1 MNMQTLPIYQA
12 DAFTSTLFSGNPA
25 AIVPLSA
32 WLNDQQLQSI
42 AAENNLAE
50 TAYIVPHGD
59 NFELRWFTPAVEVD
73 LCGHATLATAHLL
86 FTVLQPGR
94 TEVEFLTRLAG
105 TLKVV
110 QQDNLIIMDFPA
122 RATQAI
128 KTPQSLTRAL
138 GTRPQATYRS
148 SANLMC
154 VFASEAEV
162 QALTPDLST
171 IAALDCFAVIATA
184 PGDTSGPDF
193 VSRFFAPAQGIDE
206 DPVTGSAHCT
216 LAPFWSER
224 LGKTRLTARQISPR
238 GGTLHLDVEGE
249 RVKIAGEAVLY
260 LKGEI
265 YLPR

>member
-1 MNMQTLPIYQA
+1 MSTKTLPIYQV
-12 DAFTSTLFSGNPA
+12 DAFTSALFSGNPA

-32 WLNDQQLQSI
+32 WPDDELLQSI

-86 FTVLQPGR
+86 FSLLQPGR
-94 TEVEFLTRLAG
+94 ADVDFLTRQAG

-110 QQDNLIIMDFPA
+110 REDNLIVMDFPA

-128 KTPQSLTRAL
+128 ETPQALAEAL
-138 GTRPQATYRS
+138 GTAPQASYRS
-148 SANLMC
+148 AANIMC

-162 QALTPDLST
+162 QALTPDLRA

-184 PGDTSGPDF
+184 PGDAPGIDF

-216 LAPFWSER
+216 LAPFWGER